1 MVFLRWTN
9 VKNNLNTERF
19 IAKRIISGDKST
31 NRFSVPIVRISI
43 MAIALGLAVM
53 ILTVAIITGFK
64 NEIQNKLIGVVS
76 HIQITNYDAN
86 SSDEPSPI
94 SLHQPFIAQLKK
106 NSEIKHIQVYANK
119 SGILKT
125 ETENEGIILRGVSKD
140 YDWDFIKQN
149 LKSGDVFTFSDSL
162 SRDIILSR
170 HFADKLN
177 LKLNDKVVIYF
188 ITQKADDSSVKY
200 IPRAKTFFIKG
211 FYETGMEDI
220 DNHLALVDIRHIQK
234 LNYWNEDQIA
244 GFEIAVND
252 YHNIDKTVEDINDR
266 IGEGLIAETVKE
278 RNQTIFSWL
287 ELQDINAII
296 IIVLMISVAGINM
309 ISALLVLILERTN
322 MIGILKALGA
332 KNRSVRKIFFYNA
345 AYLIGKGLLWGNII
359 GISIALLQYHFG
371 IFKLD
376 QTAYYVSVIPINI
389 NWLHIV
395 FLNIGTMICCLLML
409 LLPSLIISKITP
421 VKAIQYS

>member
-1 MVFLRWTN
+1 
-9 VKNNLNTERF
+9 
-19 IAKRIISGDKST
+19 
-31 NRFSVPIVRISI
+31 

-64 NEIQNKLIGVVS
+64 DEIQNKLIGVVA

-86 SSDEPSPI
+86 TSDEPSPI
-94 SLHQPFIAQLKK
+94 NMNQTFVVQLKK
-106 NSEIKHIQVYANK
+106 NKEIKHIQLYANK

-125 ETENEGIILRGVSKD
+125 DTENEGIVLRGVGKD
-140 YDWDFIKQN
+140 YDWNFIQQN
-149 LKSGDVFTFSDSL
+149 LKSGSVFNANDSL
-162 SRDIILSR
+162 SKDIILSKY
-170 HFADKLN
+170 FGDKLN
-177 LKLNDKVVIYF
+177 LKLGDKVVIHF
-188 ITQKADDSSVKY
+188 ITKKTDDITIRY

-220 DNHLALVDIRHIQK
+220 DKNLAIVDIRHIQK
-234 LNYWNEDQIA
+234 LNYWKDDQIA
-244 GFEIAVND
+244 GFEVAVKDYHHIDKMVEEVND
-252 YHNIDKTVEDINDR
+252 S
-266 IGEGLIAETVKE
+266 IGNGLIAESVKE

-296 IIVLMISVAGINM
+296 IIILMVAVAGINM

-332 KNRSVRKIFFYNA
+332 TNKSVIKIFLFNA
-345 AYLIGKGLLWGNII
+345 AYLIGKGLLWGNVI
-359 GISIALLQYHFG
+359 GLSIALLQYHFG
-371 IFKLD
+371 IVKLD

-389 NWLHIV
+389 NLWHVLL
-395 FLNIGTMICCLLML
+395 LNIGTMICCLLML
-409 LLPSLIISKITP
+409 LLPSLVISKITP

>member
-1 MVFLRWTN
+1 MVFLQLTN

-19 IAKRIISGDKST
+19 IAQRIISADKTT

-64 NEIQNKLIGVVS
+64 NEIQNKLIGIVS

-86 SSDEPSPI
+86 TSDEPSPI
-94 SLHQPFIAQLKK
+94 SMHQPFIEQLKK
-106 NSEIKHIQVYANK
+106 NAEIKHIQVYANK

-125 ETENEGIILRGVSKD
+125 DTENEGIVLRGVGKD
-140 YDWDFIKQN
+140 YDWSFINQN
-149 LKSGDVFTFSDSL
+149 LKSGSVFGINDSL
-162 SRDIILSR
+162 SKDIILSKY
-170 HFADKLN
+170 FADKLN

-188 ITQKADDSSVKY
+188 ITKKTDNITIQY

-220 DNHLALVDIRHIQK
+220 DKHIALVDIRHIQK
-234 LNYWNEDQIA
+234 LNYWDSDQIA
-244 GFEIAVND
+244 GFEISVID
-252 YHNIDKTVEDINDR
+252 YHHLDKTVEEINDI
-266 IGEGLIAETVKE
+266 IGTGLIAESVKE

-296 IIVLMISVAGINM
+296 IIVLMIAVAGINM

-332 KNRSVRKIFFYNA
+332 TNQSVRKIFMYNA
-345 AYLIGKGLLWGNII
+345 IYLIGKGLLWGNII
-359 GISIALLQYHFG
+359 GLSIALIQYHFG
-371 IFKLD
+371 IIKLD

-389 NWLHIV
+389 NLLHV
-395 FLNIGTMICCLLML
+395 VLLNLGTMISCLLML
-409 LLPSLIISKITP
+409 LLPSLVISKITP

>member
-1 MVFLRWTN
+1 MN
-9 VKNNLNTERF
+9 IERF
-19 IAKRIISGDKST
+19 IAKRIISADKTT
-31 NRFSVPIVRISI
+31 NRFSMPIVRISV

-64 NEIQNKLIGVVS
+64 DEIQNKLIGVVA

-86 SSDEPSPI
+86 TSDEPSPI
-94 SLHQPFIAQLKK
+94 NMNQTFVVQLKK
-106 NSEIKHIQVYANK
+106 NKEIKHIQLYANK

-125 ETENEGIILRGVSKD
+125 DTENEGIVLRGVGKD
-140 YDWDFIKQN
+140 YDWNFIQQN
-149 LKSGDVFTFSDSL
+149 LKSGSVFNANDSL
-162 SRDIILSR
+162 SKDIILSKY
-170 HFADKLN
+170 FGDKLN
-177 LKLNDKVVIYF
+177 LKLGDKVVIHF
-188 ITQKADDSSVKY
+188 ITKKTDDITIRY

-220 DNHLALVDIRHIQK
+220 DKNLAIVDIRHIQK
-234 LNYWNEDQIA
+234 LNYWKDDQIA
-244 GFEIAVND
+244 GFEVAVKDYHHIDKMVEEVND
-252 YHNIDKTVEDINDR
+252 S
-266 IGEGLIAETVKE
+266 IGNGLIAESVKE

-296 IIVLMISVAGINM
+296 IIILMVAVAGINM

-332 KNRSVRKIFFYNA
+332 TNKSVIKIFLFNA
-345 AYLIGKGLLWGNII
+345 AYLIGKGLLWGNVI
-359 GISIALLQYHFG
+359 GLSIALLQYHFG
-371 IFKLD
+371 IVKLD

-389 NWLHIV
+389 NLWHVLL
-395 FLNIGTMICCLLML
+395 LNIGTMICCLLML
-409 LLPSLIISKITP
+409 LLPSLVISKITP